1 MSSGCFP
8 ARRPNSFQT
17 QSSKARKEKKK
28 KKKKNFFQFFNF
40 FFFFLSKKRLLSTH
54 TQLLRQLRRAKTAR
68 QLSAHLIRVAK
79 DFEAYAVYVSNFAT
93 AISTLHAAAPR
104 VQAALNECEANA
116 SAEVSFQNFTKE
128 MICDD

>member
-1 MSSGCFP
+1 
-8 ARRPNSFQT
+8 
-17 QSSKARKEKKK
+17 
-28 KKKKNFFQFFNF
+28 
-40 FFFFLSKKRLLSTH
+40 
-54 TQLLRQLRRAKTAR
+54 LRQLRRAKTAR

-116 SAEVSFQNFTKE
+116 SAEVSFQNFHKGKWYLTN
-128 MICDD
+128 MAICQFSSRCRC